1 MTATNDSL
9 SKYLWRIQWRERAF
23 QWLREKKQYAD
34 FDLDSCIRSLD
45 ENPIKR
51 ESALAVFWGAYLG
64 SESPPVLN
72 DQQHQRIRKL
82 LEYSPP
88 RDLRPED
95 IKDLAFVK
103 LHLAGLL
110 AICQIHPDL
119 LIAANPD
126 AAAILEKTL
135 YAYQLANEPEMD
147 TIIDDP
153 SGWGNRYFY
162 DNLLVFSSVL
172 VGGIARAE
180 LSFWRV
186 EQRHYEEAFWDIT
199 NGAWDICAT
208 MVEGQSS
215 ELPSFKPYLP
225 HSGNQ
230 FNVQEAADIFEEV
243 KRHSKNIKNWEYIRM
258 GCEAMQHLGYC
269 DLYDWLEEITDANGE
284 TFGASEYWGRAAT
297 FAEDQ
302 MRIVGSPIP
311 ILTRDATEMIETR
324 ERLKR
329 DFFGDL
335 WEETDEKAQEI
346 LLDAEIEWIHS
357 RPDKTAKEI
366 RPLLEL
372 ILPAV
377 FPFLEHTIQQ
387 SNGRLILTRMR
398 DELKTSRVIRALING
413 LRMSARDKEWV
424 KNELPEFLQKVIR
437 VRNYFEKEQHLSGKK
452 SREYLVM
459 TEAAKTM
466 HNELLGIGCE
476 GVLPRLMK
484 IKQTGH
490 RRK

>member
-1 MTATNDSL
+1 MVATNDSPF
-9 SKYLWRIQWRERAF
+9 KYLRRIQWRERAF
-23 QWLREKKQYAD
+23 QWLREKRQYDD
-34 FDLDSCIRSLD
+34 FDLDSCIRNLD
-45 ENPIKR
+45 ENPAKR
-51 ESALAVFWGAYLG
+51 EAALAVFWGAYLG
-64 SESPPVLN
+64 NELPPVLN
-72 DQQHQRIRKL
+72 DPQHERIRKL
-82 LEYSPP
+82 LDYGSP
-88 RDLRPED
+88 RDLPSED
-95 IKDLAFVK
+95 IRDLAFAK

-110 AICQIHPDL
+110 AICLIRPDWP
-119 LIAANPD
+119 IAENPGVV
-126 AAAILEKTL
+126 AILEKAL
-135 YAYQLANEPEMD
+135 SAYRLAKQPEMD

-153 SGWGNRYFY
+153 PGWGNRYFY
-162 DNLLVFSSVL
+162 DNLFVFSSVL
-172 VGGIARAE
+172 VGGIARVE
-180 LSFWRV
+180 LSFWRA
-186 EQRHYEEAFWDIT
+186 EQRNYEEAFWDIT

-215 ELPSFKPYLP
+215 ELPNFKPYLP

-258 GCEAMQHLGYC
+258 GCEAIQHLGYC
-269 DLYDWLEEITDANGE
+269 DLYDWLGDITDANGE
-284 TFGASEYWGRAAT
+284 TFGAFEYWGRAVT

-302 MRIVGSPIP
+302 MRIVASPIP
-311 ILTRDATEMIETR
+311 VLTRDATERMETK

-346 LLDAEIEWIHS
+346 LVDAEIEWIHN
-357 RPDKTAKEI
+357 RPDKMAREI

-387 SNGRLILTRMR
+387 SDGRLILTRMR
-398 DELKTSRVIRALING
+398 DELRTNRVIRALING
-413 LRMSARDKEWV
+413 LRMGARDKEWV
-424 KNELPEFLQKVIR
+424 KNELPEFLQKVIGA
-437 VRNYFEKEQHLSGKK
+437 RNYFEKEQHLSGKK
-452 SREYLVM
+452 SRKYLEM
-459 TEAAKTM
+459 TEMAKTI

-484 IKQTGH
+484 IKQAAH
-490 RRK
+490 QRK